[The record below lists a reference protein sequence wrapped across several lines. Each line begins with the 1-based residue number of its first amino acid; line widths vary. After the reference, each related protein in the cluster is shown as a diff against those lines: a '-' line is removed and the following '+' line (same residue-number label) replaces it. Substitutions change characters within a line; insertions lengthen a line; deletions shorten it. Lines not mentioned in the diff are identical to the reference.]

1 MFRVKDFL
9 AAATADTVFVI
20 VENGIRYITSIRD
33 LGDVYNERTF
43 AHQKMDGG
51 RLALYLD

>member
-20 VENGIRYITSIRD
+20 VENGIRYITSIRA
-33 LGDVYNERTF
+33 LSDVYNDRTF
-43 AHQKMDGG
+43 THWKMDCG

>member
-43 AHQKMDGG
+43 AH
-51 RLALYLD
+51 